1 MKASA
6 RALRTA
12 PEAAERLLLAAA
24 VSAVAADTPTG
35 TTLPPIRS
43 RAIARIPRSVTCVT
57 RHGARLMAS

>member
-24 VSAVAADTPTG
+24 VSAVAADVDREEVLAWLQQEG
-35 TTLPPIRS
+35 L
-43 RAIARIPRSVTCVT
+43 
-57 RHGARLMAS
+57 